1 MCRKLRPF
9 VPLYHTT
16 VCDIGRGS
24 SMEKGEQSTAGPK
37 KNRGPK
43 KAKKPLKATPMSR
56 QEMLELVSFLEKFD
70 YDGKLKTYQKPNA
83 RKDRILE
90 KVIQVIEKKHGIL
103 RSKDQLRKRWSD
115 LKNREQAQLKK
126 IHVLIEK
133 RKNKQKNG
141 QRINSTVE
149 NNPLLQRATG
159 SSSNPGMTNIQT
171 EEIIQISPTQDSS
184 PEGSPCNSALTN
196 IHTEDIITIS
206 PTQDSS
212 PEENQRYHLLEE
224 MQTDHSGMEVW
235 DHPLSERHQNLDLI
249 EITPLVEDVA
259 NARAITDGSQ
269 NIVSSTGN
277 PLQSSTITHSKMDV
291 LRCCGELEKIKR
303 SAAALQHNLK
313 GFIELMNKI

>member
-184 PEGSPCNSALTN
+184 PE
-196 IHTEDIITIS
+196 
-206 PTQDSS
+206 
-212 PEENQRYHLLEE
+212 ENQRYHLLEE

>member
-43 KAKKPLKATPMSR
+43 KAKKPLKATPMSK

-184 PEGSPCNSALTN
+184 PE
-196 IHTEDIITIS
+196 
-206 PTQDSS
+206 
-212 PEENQRYHLLEE
+212 ENQRYHLLEE